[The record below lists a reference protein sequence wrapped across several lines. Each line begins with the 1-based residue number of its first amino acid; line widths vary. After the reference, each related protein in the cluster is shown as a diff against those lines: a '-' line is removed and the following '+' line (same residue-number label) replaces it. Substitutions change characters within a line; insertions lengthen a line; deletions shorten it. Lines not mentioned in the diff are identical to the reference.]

1 MSGPGASRP
10 EADALTP
17 VSVADAA
24 LGRLTGLAARL
35 LGADAAHLALVD
47 GIAPVAGLT
56 RRLGADGPCLATSTG
71 TDPLVVPD
79 AAADP
84 RTATAPAV
92 LDGGVGA
99 YLGVPLVGR
108 DGRVLG
114 TLCVTDPA
122 PRAWSAADIAL
133 LTDLAGA
140 AVTELELAALS
151 LDYEADRVR
160 WQLAVT
166 AGGVGSFD
174 WDLVADRNEWDDQ
187 LHELL
192 GVPRDGF
199 SGSIDEFTAVLH
211 PDDVARVQQA
221 IERAIVTCSH
231 YEAEYRVVLAD
242 GGTRWIQARGT
253 ALAGEDG
260 TAVRLIGAAYDTT
273 AKRDAEGRIAR
284 VLETMSAAF
293 FLLDEAW
300 RFTYVNAEAE
310 RLLGRTREEL
320 VGGDIWELYPAAV
333 GSDFE
338 VHYRGAMATGEP
350 RAFEAYYPP
359 PLDAWYEVR
368 AWPGPDGLSVYFL
381 DITSRRTSQEE
392 AARAQRRLAAASA
405 RLELI
410 AAVSEDLSSTL
421 DTEDAVRR
429 LARHL
434 VPALGTWCLITMADE
449 HRQLR
454 DIASWHAD
462 PDLRATVARY
472 ADLRLTA
479 LSPRSYLFQALR
491 TGQLVEVPD
500 ATETIVAALSGE
512 ARDVLRGL
520 APHMAYA
527 IPMRA
532 RGRTV
537 GAITLFL
544 DTERGTLPADD
555 LTMLV
560 QLADRAGVAL
570 DNARLYEEQRHISE
584 TLQRALLSAPVE
596 PDHVHVVV
604 RYQPADQAA
613 EVGGDWYD
621 AFLQRDGSTVLAI
634 GDVMGHDTQAAA
646 AMSQVRTLLR
656 GIAYTSGGS
665 PAEVLESLD
674 DAMRALK
681 VDTMASAVVAR
692 LEQEPDLQGSG
703 VRRLRWSNAGHL
715 APLVLLPDGTVRELS
730 GVEPQML
737 LGVVP
742 GRRRTDEHVVLES
755 GSTVLMF
762 TDGLVERRGEH
773 VRDGLARLRD
783 LLAELGPRAVS
794 DARSADGLDLEAL
807 VDEVVRRMLD
817 GRADDDVAVV
827 AVHLY
832 PQDAP
837 RPVAAGPAHL

>member
-1 MSGPGASRP
+1 M
-10 EADALTP
+10 LTP
-17 VSVADAA
+17 ASVADSA
-24 LGRLTGLAARL
+24 LARLTDLAARL
-35 LGADAAHLALVD
+35 LGAGAAHLSLVEGTSAVPGLASPSDLD
-47 GIAPVAGLT
+47 GLCA
-56 RRLGADGPCLATSTG
+56 ATTTG
-71 TDPLVVPD
+71 TVPLVVPD
-79 AAADP
+79 TTADP
-84 RTATAPAV
+84 RTASLPAV
-92 LDGGVGA
+92 LDGTVRA
-99 YLGVPLVGR
+99 HLGVPLVGR
-108 DGRVLG
+108 EGRVVG
-114 TLCVTDPA
+114 ALCVTHPE
-122 PRAWSAADIAL
+122 PRAWSGTDVAL
-133 LTDLAGA
+133 LSDLAAA

-151 LDYEADRVR
+151 LDYETDRVR
-160 WQLAVT
+160 WLLAVN

-174 WDLVADRNEWDDQ
+174 WDLRSGRIDWDDQ
-187 LHELL
+187 LHALFGMEP
-192 GVPRDGF
+192 GQFG
-199 SGSIDEFTAVLH
+199 GTIEEFRLVVH
-211 PDDVARVQQA
+211 PDDAARVDQA
-221 IERAIVTCSH
+221 ITRAIETCSE
-231 YEAEYRVVLAD
+231 YDAEYRVLLPD
-242 GGTRWIQARGT
+242 GTYRWVQARGT
-253 ALAGEDG
+253 VLAGEDG
-260 TAVRLIGAAYDTT
+260 AGVRLLGAAYDTT

-293 FLLDEAW
+293 FLLDDAW

-338 VHYRGAMATGEP
+338 VHYRGAMAADEP

-368 AWPGPDGLSVYFL
+368 AWPGTDGLSVYFL
-381 DITSRRTSQEE
+381 DITARRSSQEE
-392 AARAQRRLAAASA
+392 AARAQRRLRAAST
-405 RLELI
+405 RLQLL
-410 AAVSEDLSSTL
+410 AAVSDDLSSTL

-434 VPALGTWCLITMADE
+434 VPALGSWCLITMADE

-454 DIASWHAD
+454 DIASWHAE
-462 PDLRATVARY
+462 PGLRETVARY

-544 DTERGTLPADD
+544 DAERGTLPADD
-555 LTMLV
+555 LAMLV
-560 QLADRAGVAL
+560 QLADRAGLAL

-604 RYQPADQAA
+604 RYQPADEAA

-665 PAEVLESLD
+665 PAQVLESLD
-674 DAMRALK
+674 DAMRALQ

-692 LEQEPDLQGSG
+692 LEQDADLHERGL
-703 VRRLRWSNAGHL
+703 RRLRWSNAGHL
-715 APLVLLPDGTVRELS
+715 APLLLLPDGTVRELA
-730 GVEPQML
+730 GAEPQML

-742 GRRRTDEHVVLES
+742 GRRRLDEDVVLGN

-773 VRDGLARLRD
+773 VRDGLTRLRD
-783 LLAELGPRAVS
+783 LLVEIGPRAVA

-817 GRADDDVAVV
+817 GRAEDDVAVV

-832 PQDAP
+832 DQDRP
-837 RPVAAGPAHL
+837 RPPAAGPTHL

>member
-1 MSGPGASRP
+1 MT
-10 EADALTP
+10 D
-17 VSVADAA
+17 
-24 LGRLTGLAARL
+24 LAARL
-35 LGADAAHLALVD
+35 LDAPAAHLSLVEGATAL
-47 GIAPVAGLT
+47 AGLAT
-56 RRLGADGPCLATSTG
+56 PLTADDLCVATADATG
-71 TDPLVVPD
+71 PLVVPD
-79 AAADP
+79 AAADS
-84 RTATAPAV
+84 RVATVAAV
-92 LDGGVGA
+92 VEGAVGA
-99 YLGVPLVGR
+99 YLGVPLLGR
-108 DGRVLG
+108 EGRVLG
-114 TLCVTDPA
+114 ALCVTHPA
-122 PRAWSAADIAL
+122 PRDWSGTEVAL
-133 LTDLAGA
+133 LTDLAAA

-151 LDYEADRVR
+151 ADYEADRVR
-160 WQLAVT
+160 WQLAVG

-174 WDLVADRNEWDDQ
+174 WDLVTGRIDWDDQ
-187 LHELL
+187 LHLL
-192 GVPRDGF
+192 FGMEPGQF
-199 SGSIDEFTAVLH
+199 GGTIEEFNAVLH
-211 PDDVARVQQA
+211 PDDVPRVAQA
-221 IERAIVTCSH
+221 IDRAVATCSE
-231 YEAEYRVVLAD
+231 YDAEYRVLLP
-242 GGTRWIQARGT
+242 GGSTRWVQARGT
-253 ALAGEDG
+253 VLAGEDG
-260 TAVRLIGAAYDTT
+260 TAVRLLGAAYDTT

-293 FLLDEAW
+293 FLLDDAW

-310 RLLGRTREEL
+310 RLLGRTREQL

-338 VHYRGAMATGEP
+338 VNYRGAVQSGQP

-368 AWPGPDGLSVYFL
+368 AWPGQDGLSVYFL
-381 DITSRRTSQEE
+381 DITTRRTSQQE
-392 AARAQRRLAAASA
+392 AGRAQERLRAASA
-405 RLELI
+405 RLHLL
-410 AAVSEDLSSTL
+410 AAVSDDLSSTL

-434 VPALGTWCLITMADE
+434 VPGLATWCLITMADE
-449 HRQLR
+449 HRHLR
-454 DIASWHAD
+454 DIASWHAE
-462 PDLRATVARY
+462 PGLRRTVEHY

-491 TGQLVEVPD
+491 TGQLVAVPD
-500 ATETIVAALSGE
+500 ATETIAAALSGE
-512 ARDVLRGL
+512 AREVLRGL

-544 DTERGTLPADD
+544 DAERGTLPPED

-560 QLADRAGVAL
+560 QLADRAGLAL

-604 RYQPADQAA
+604 RYLPADQAA

-621 AFLQRDGSTVLAI
+621 AFLQRDGATVLAI

-681 VDTMASAVVAR
+681 VDTMATAVVAR
-692 LEQEPDLQGSG
+692 LEQTDEQRARGQ
-703 VRRLRWSNAGHL
+703 RRLRWSNAGHL
-715 APLVLLPDGTVRELS
+715 APLLVRPDATVHPLHGAGPE
-730 GVEPQML
+730 ML
-737 LGVVP
+737 LGVAP
-742 GRRRTDEHVVLES
+742 GRRRTDSDVVLDS

-773 VRDGLARLRD
+773 VRDGLDRLHAV
-783 LLAELGPRAVS
+783 LTELAPDAVAA
-794 DARSADGLDLEAL
+794 ARSPDGLDLEAL

-837 RPVAAGPAHL
+837 RPPEAGPAHL

>member
-10 EADALTP
+10 AAEALTP
-17 VSVADAA
+17 ASVADAA
-24 LGRLTGLAARL
+24 LGRLTDLAARL
-35 LGADAAHLALVD
+35 LGAGSAHLSLADDV
-47 GIAPVAGLT
+47 APGAGLAT
-56 RRLGADGPCLATSTG
+56 PRSADDLCLAAAAGSE
-71 TDPLVVPD
+71 PLVVPD

-84 RTATAPAV
+84 RTASAPGVADGAV
-92 LDGGVGA
+92 RA
-99 YLGVPLVGR
+99 YLGVPLLGR
-108 DGRVLG
+108 DGRALG
-114 TLCVTDPA
+114 ALCVTA
-122 PRAWSAADIAL
+122 AHPRAWSGTDVAL
-133 LTDLAGA
+133 LTDLAAA

-160 WQLAVT
+160 WALAVS

-174 WDLVADRNEWDDQ
+174 WDLVSGRIAWDDQ
-187 LHELL
+187 LHVLFGRAPGTFGGTIE
-192 GVPRDGF
+192 
-199 SGSIDEFTAVLH
+199 EFGTYVH
-211 PDDVARVQQA
+211 PDDRARVDHA
-221 IERAIVTCSH
+221 IARAIDACSE
-231 YEAEYRVVLAD
+231 YDAEYRVLLPD
-242 GGTRWIQARGT
+242 GSVRWVQARGT

-293 FLLDEAW
+293 FLLDAQW

-310 RLLGRTREEL
+310 RLLGRPREEL
-320 VGGDIWELYPAAV
+320 VGGDVWELYPAAV

-338 VHYRGAMATGEP
+338 VHYRGAMATDQP

-368 AWPGPDGLSVYFL
+368 AWPGVDGLSVYFL
-381 DITSRRTSQEE
+381 DITARRSSQEE
-392 AARAQRRLAAASA
+392 AARAQRRLRAASA
-405 RLELI
+405 RLQLL
-410 AAVSEDLSSTL
+410 AAVSDDLSSTL

-434 VPALGTWCLITMADE
+434 VPGLGTWCLITMADE
-449 HRQLR
+449 HRHLR

-462 PDLRATVARY
+462 PALRTTVERY

-520 APHMAYA
+520 APRMAYA

-544 DTERGTLPADD
+544 DAARGTLAEDD

-560 QLADRAGVAL
+560 QLADRAGLAL
-570 DNARLYEEQRHISE
+570 DNARLYQEQRHISE

-604 RYQPADQAA
+604 RYLPAAEAA

-621 AFLQRDGSTVLAI
+621 AFLQRDGATVLAI
-634 GDVMGHDTQAAA
+634 GDVVGHDTQAAA

-674 DAMRALK
+674 DAMRALQ
-681 VDTMASAVVAR
+681 VDTMATAVVAR
-692 LEQEPDLQGSG
+692 LEQPPDLRAAGL
-703 VRRLRWSNAGHL
+703 RRLRWSNAGHL
-715 APLVLLPDGTVRELS
+715 APLLLVPDGTVRELD
-730 GVEPQML
+730 GTEPEVL

-742 GRRRTDEHVVLES
+742 GRRRTDADVVLES

-773 VRDGLARLRD
+773 VRAGLDRLRD
-783 LLAELGPRAVS
+783 VLAGLGPRAVA
-794 DARSADGLDLEAL
+794 DARSPRGLDLEGL
-807 VDEVVRRMLD
+807 VDDVVHRMLD

-837 RPVAAGPAHL
+837 RPPRAGPARP